1 MIIDT
6 HVHIYNPFRPEGAPW
21 PDPKN
26 ELLYRPT
33 LPLHLKAQAVPE
45 GVVGAV
51 VVEAS
56 AWISDN
62 QWILD
67 LAAAEPFILGLVGR
81 LEPDDAGFE
90 ADLDRLASQSLFRG
104 VRFWGDYFTD
114 LSAHGFVDK
123 MRQLAA
129 RDLVL
134 DVNFPCAAAD
144 GFFALLEQVPELRVV
159 VEHVGQVPVNGQEPP
174 QQWLDR
180 MRRAAEHPQTSM
192 KVSAL
197 MEHSDIQPAPPD
209 VDYYRQALNAMW
221 DLFGPERMFFGSN
234 WPVCER
240 AGTYARC
247 TGIVREYCQERGA
260 RVSDAFFF
268 GNAQRIYRIQV
279 RV

>member
-26 ELLYRPT
+26 DLLYRPT
-33 LPLHLKAQAVPE
+33 LPVHLKAQAVPE

-56 AWISDN
+56 SWISDN

-67 LAAAEPFILGLVGR
+67 LAADEPFILGMVGR

-114 LSAHGFVDK
+114 PSAHGFVDK
-123 MRQLAA
+123 MRHLAA

-134 DVNFPCAAAD
+134 DVNFPRAAAD
-144 GFFALLEQVPELRVV
+144 GFFTLLEQVPDLRVV
-159 VEHVGQVPVNGQEPP
+159 VEHVGQVPVNGLKPP
-174 QQWLDR
+174 KQWMDW

-197 MEHSDIQPAPPD
+197 MEHSDIQPAPS
-209 VDYYRQALNAMW
+209 VVGHYRPALDAMW
-221 DLFGPERMFFGSN
+221 DLFGSARVFFGSN

-247 TGIVREYCQERGA
+247 AGIVRDYCQECGTE
-260 RVSDAFFF
+260 VSDAFFVD
-268 GNAQRIYRIQV
+268 NAQRIYGIQV
-279 RV
+279 RI

>member
-26 ELLYRPT
+26 DLLYRPT
-33 LPLHLKAQAVPE
+33 LPVHLKAQAVPE

-62 QWILD
+62 EWILD
-67 LAAAEPFILGLVGR
+67 LANDEPFILGLVGR
-81 LEPDDAGFE
+81 LEPEDAAFE
-90 ADLDRLASQSLFRG
+90 RDLERFSARPLFRG
-104 VRFWGDYFTD
+104 VRFWGDYFAD
-114 LSAHGFVDK
+114 LNRHDFVDK

-134 DVNFPCAAAD
+134 DVNFPRAAAD
-144 GFFALLEQVPELRVV
+144 GFFALIEEVPELRVV
-159 VEHVGQVPVNGQEPP
+159 IEHVGQVPVNGQEPP
-174 QQWLDR
+174 REWLDR
-180 MRRAAEHPQTSM
+180 MRRVAEHPQTSM

-197 MEHSDIQPAPPD
+197 MEHSDIQPAPAQ
-209 VDYYRQALNAMW
+209 VDHYRPALDAMW
-221 DLFGPERMFFGSN
+221 NLFGPERVFFGSN

-247 TGIVREYCQERGA
+247 TQVVREYCRERGA
-260 RVSDAFFF
+260 EVSDAFFS
-268 GNAQRIYRIQV
+268 GNAQRIYGIQV
-279 RV
+279 RA